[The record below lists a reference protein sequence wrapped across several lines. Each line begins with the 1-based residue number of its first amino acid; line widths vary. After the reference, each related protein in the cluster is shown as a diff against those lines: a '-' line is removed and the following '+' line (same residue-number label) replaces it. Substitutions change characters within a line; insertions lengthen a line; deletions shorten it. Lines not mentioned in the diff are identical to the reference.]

1 MDDSSAAQHLWCLRM
16 KRDLREFA
24 KQTNIRLG
32 VGAFILLFVVGIG
45 LIYYLYGPGAA
56 GIGLLCLLGS
66 LVPIVLIL
74 LFLYGIDWIVKI
86 VRPK

>member
-1 MDDSSAAQHLWCLRM
+1 MDHSFPKKRIRRPKL

-32 VGAFILLFVVGIG
+32 VGAFVLLFGVGIA
-45 LIYYLYGPGAA
+45 LIYFIYGPGAA

>member
-1 MDDSSAAQHLWCLRM
+1 M

-24 KQTNIRLG
+24 KQTNLRL
-32 VGAFILLFVVGIG
+32 VIGAFILLFGVGVG
-45 LIYYLYGPGAA
+45 LIYFIYGPGAA

-74 LFLYGIDWIVKI
+74 LSLYGIDWIVKN

>member
-1 MDDSSAAQHLWCLRM
+1 L

-24 KQTNIRLG
+24 KQTNIRL
-32 VGAFILLFVVGIG
+32 VIGAFVLLFGVGIG
-45 LIYYLYGPGAA
+45 LIYFIYGPGAA

-66 LVPIVLIL
+66 LVPIVLIIL
-74 LFLYGIDWIVKI
+74 SLYGIDWIVKN

>member
-1 MDDSSAAQHLWCLRM
+1 L

-32 VGAFILLFVVGIG
+32 IGAVILLFGVGIG
-45 LIYYLYGPGAA
+45 LIYYIYGPGAA
-56 GIGLLCLLGS
+56 GVGLLCLLGS
-66 LVPIVLIL
+66 LVPIVLIIF
-74 LFLYGIDWIVKI
+74 FLYGLDWVLKI